1 MAGEFDFISTTDKPA
16 LVLISNPE
24 WAEFSRNVLAEL
36 GYKVHIVDS
45 HEDFLTRFA
54 EVRYQVVLID
64 ESFGGSL
71 ANPTLQALQT
81 MPMNQRRNA
90 VILLLGGS
98 FETLNAMQAF
108 QQSVQAVVNYT
119 EMGLLGQLVQ
129 KAVSDS
135 DLFLKPY
142 REIADRVAQSRAAD
156 MKG

>member
-1 MAGEFDFISTTDKPA
+1 MAAEFDFISTTDKPA

-24 WAEFSRNVLAEL
+24 WAEFSRNVLVEL
-36 GYKVHIVDS
+36 GYKVHIIDG

-54 EVRYQVVLID
+54 EVHYQVVLID

-81 MPMNQRRNA
+81 MPMGQRRHA
-90 VILLLGGS
+90 AILLLGGS

-108 QQSVQAVVNYT
+108 QQSVHAVVNYT

-129 KAVSDS
+129 KIVSDNE
-135 DLFLKPY
+135 LFLKPY
-142 REIADRVAQSRAAD
+142 REVVQRVAQSRAAEL
-156 MKG
+156 KI